1 MANFRRLW
9 IAWTIDSFGTW
20 LLIMATP
27 LEVYRLTGSTT
38 STGVALAIEALPAV
52 LLGPWAGVAVDRWP
66 RRRILI
72 VANLV
77 AAAGVALMLAGTAP
91 GRLGLLYAALVVESI
106 AVCFLQPA
114 MAAVVPAIAPDL
126 PAANARMAVTGSAF
140 RLIGPPAG
148 TFLAAHGRFE
158 IVVLIDAASY
168 LLAGAI
174 ISGVR
179 IPAVE
184 ARSVPV
190 RMRAGVRLIARTASL
205 RGLLIATFVY
215 WTANAAL
222 TVLLIP
228 FATGR
233 LHRGGEAVGWLI
245 AGLGLGYLCGSA
257 LSKPIT
263 SRYAARNVLGCAY
276 GCVGLCFL
284 VVFTATSL
292 PVALVAVTLSGVPG
306 AVAMVAGR
314 HLMQTATPVESMGR
328 VAAVFGATDAAAAV
342 AGAVLAPA
350 VVAVAGAVMA
360 PVVLSVLVLAA
371 GALPASA
378 PSASVIRPTA
388 SRRRRG

>member
-1 MANFRRLW
+1 MGNFRRLW

-38 STGVALAIEALPAV
+38 STGTALAIEALPAV
-52 LLGPWAGVAVDRWP
+52 VLGPWAGVAVDRWP

-72 VANLV
+72 AANLV
-77 AAAGVALMLAGTAP
+77 AAGGVALMLAGTAP
-91 GRLGLLYAALVVESI
+91 GRIGLLYAALVVESV

-114 MAAVVPAIAPDL
+114 IAALVPALAPDL
-126 PAANARMAVTGSAF
+126 PAANARMAFTGSVF

-158 IVVLIDAASY
+158 IVVLVDAASY
-168 LLAGAI
+168 LVAAAI
-174 ISGVR
+174 IGFLR
-179 IPAVE
+179 IPAIEPGAV
-184 ARSVPV
+184 AV
-190 RMRAGVRLIARTASL
+190 RLRAGFRLIRRTPAL
-205 RGLLIATFVY
+205 RGLLIAGFVY

-233 LHRGGEAVGWLI
+233 LHRGGEVVGWLI

-257 LSKPIT
+257 LSKPTT
-263 SRYAARNVLGCAY
+263 SRYGGRRVLGWAY

-284 VVFTATSL
+284 VLFTTRSL
-292 PVALVAVTLSGVPG
+292 PVALAAVTLSGVPG

-314 HLMQTATPVESMGR
+314 HVVQTGTPGDALGR
-328 VAAVFGATDAAAAV
+328 VSAAFGGADAAAAV
-342 AGAVLAPA
+342 AGALLAPA
-350 VVAVAGAVMA
+350 VVGVFGVVGA
-360 PVVLSVLVLAA
+360 PVVLSVMVLAA
-371 GALPASA
+371 AGLA
-378 PSASVIRPTA
+378 PGGSDSSSPVIRPGA
-388 SRRRRG
+388 SG